1 MAEVANTVTDIVNPQ
16 WEIFEPDQ
24 MDLSTVEYEMVE
36 YKDLNVQITDTNTRY
51 EIETRDRDAFLKVHD
66 GYLNVQCIGKQTD
79 GTTAL
84 AATDVIAMQNG
95 GQSLFKD
102 CMYLLE
108 DQQIEE
114 LRYPGVAWQMKN
126 LADFSKQYG
135 ESIGSNEHFYLDTA
149 DSGVVMPFEN
159 NKVRFFNNTGVRA
172 GVELFVSSDGT
183 RILETRPTDPA
194 LWVAGDSVIA
204 RVQTQTGIYN
214 VSFYSAA
221 TYAGATTGAGVL
233 RSLTIE
239 ANGYIHLSLG
249 GGANDDDYVRGF
261 YTENAVVK
269 NVTFFAGS
277 QYIQLRRNGD
287 GAAIRPIDFV
297 GIGDTIGESIIG
309 KNQSLLPTS
318 YNEGFYKRYLQMI
331 KSAGNNAS
339 LNYIN
344 MWIPLKHLFMFCRAY
359 NKVTRGLRHRFV
371 FNKEDSNQILLRS
384 AATPDRFLSIKNI
397 SVWIP
402 RLKPSLSTLRS
413 IESSLSSGAMNTFNF
428 TDLTCWRSLNITQSA
443 GTQQSVLLSTTTKKI
458 IRVWVAFQTA
468 ARVEGGQ
475 ATNKRV
481 FDNLGTTAIQVRLNG
496 RIYPLYEYKFKYE
509 ENEWREYN
517 RAYTAFMNSG
527 YKMHDEVD
535 GSLVTLETYKS
546 LYPIFYFD
554 LTCQEEDLYTS
565 NKISELEIRY
575 TNNSAANYYMYV
587 LYESERMLK
596 FQGVNGSLAVQL

>member
-66 GYLNVQCIGKQTD
+66 GYLNVQCIGKQTN

-84 AATDVIAMQNG
+84 AVTDVIAMQNG

-135 ESIGSNEHFYLDTA
+135 ESIGSNEHFYLDTM
-149 DSGVVMPFEN
+149 DSTSVIPRGI
-159 NKVRFFNNTGVRA
+159 RFYNATAPRV
-172 GVELFVSSDGT
+172 GVELTLTANAGKIIVSGASNA
-183 RILETRPTDPA
+183 A
-194 LWVAGDSVIA
+194 LWVDGDSIVARLGGFNDEPVLFATGTTRATFTLNAAGQLVLSVAGADNNVISTYPS
-204 RVQTQTGIYN
+204 VQFYANGVAITILQDDNTTAQTLDYTGI
-214 VSFYSAA
+214 
-221 TYAGATTGAGVL
+221 
-233 RSLTIE
+233 
-239 ANGYIHLSLG
+239 ANGAIIT
-249 GGANDDDYVRGF
+249 A
-261 YTENAVVK
+261 ENGLNVK
-269 NVTFFAGS
+269 SV
-277 QYIQLRRNGD
+277 
-287 GAAIRPIDFV
+287 
-297 GIGDTIGESIIG
+297 
-309 KNQSLLPTS
+309 NQ
-318 YNEGFYKRYLQMI
+318 GFYKRYQQMI
-331 KSAGNNAS
+331 KSAGKDDS

-384 AATPDRFLSIKNI
+384 AGTPDRFLSIKNI